1 MTVFIGLASGLG
13 GRHAGA
19 GEGPPL
25 IQKTFPFLVEWKKM
39 IYPKKEELD
48 KSEHISLLNI
58 QLAEETYNAAKNYPF
73 TVVIGGDHSC
83 GIGTWSGIAT
93 AQKKE
98 MALLW
103 LDAHMDCHRP
113 ETSETGNIHG
123 MPLASLLGHGSPSF
137 TEILSKNP
145 KIKPENLF
153 LIGIRSYEPP
163 EQELV
168 ERLNVRVYYIDEVK
182 KRGLQAIFKEISD
195 YLKAKEINY
204 GISLDI
210 DFFDPMYMSATGTPE
225 DNGLAPEEFLVSYS
239 VFDDYPPIAFE
250 FVEFN
255 PPFDK
260 GESLEGIHAIL
271 KRVLEGRT
279 ELIKASLLTI

>member
-1 MTVFIGLASGLG
+1 MTIFIGLASGLG
-13 GRHAGA
+13 GRHPGA

-25 IQKTFPFLVEWKKM
+25 IQKTLPFSAKWKQM
-39 IYPKKEELD
+39 IYPEKETLD
-48 KSEHISLLNI
+48 KATHISLLNTR
-58 QLAEETYNAAKNYPF
+58 LAEETHDAAKNYPF

-83 GIGTWSGIAT
+83 GIGTWSGIAA
-93 AQKKE
+93 AQEEE

-123 MPLASLLGHGSPSF
+123 MPLASLLGHGSSNF
-137 TEILSKNP
+137 TEILSKKP

-153 LIGIRSYEPP
+153 LIGVRSYEPP

-182 KRGLQAIFKEISD
+182 EKGLQAIFKEISD
-195 YLKAKEINY
+195 YLKNRSLKY

-210 DFFDPMYMSATGTPE
+210 DFFDPSYMSATGTPE
-225 DNGLAPEEFLVSYS
+225 ENGLSIDEFLTSYS
-239 VFDDYPPIAFE
+239 VFDEYPPIAFE

-255 PPFDK
+255 PPCDK
-260 GESLEGIHAIL
+260 GESLENVHTVL
-271 KRVLEGRT
+271 KRVLENRCESIRT
-279 ELIKASLLTI
+279 SLLTV